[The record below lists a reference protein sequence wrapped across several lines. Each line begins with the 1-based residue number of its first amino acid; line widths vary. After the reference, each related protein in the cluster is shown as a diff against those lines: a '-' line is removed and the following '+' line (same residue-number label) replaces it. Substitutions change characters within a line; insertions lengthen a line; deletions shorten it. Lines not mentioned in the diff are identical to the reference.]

1 MGPEYAELWIVV
13 AQKEKKYIWKEE
25 KNIQLIVNTCLHIQ
39 ITGYAKQI

>member
-1 MGPEYAELWIVV
+1 MGLEYAELWIVV
-13 AQKEKKYIWKEE
+13 AQKKNVWKEE